1 MSSVSDLSN
10 LVGAAVTTLESP
22 SIMRQAVLREPRHI
36 ELVRRPVPS
45 PAPGEVVLRVRA
57 ALTCGTDLKTYRRGH
72 PKVPFGPFG
81 HECAG
86 DVVAVGRGVA
96 RVHEGDAVVP
106 TPTAPCGECPAC
118 RAGRENLC
126 ERQFDG
132 IVLGA
137 YADFLLVSGK
147 VAATNLLAKPSGLS
161 YIEAAF
167 LEPLS
172 CVVHAWDRLRP
183 AAVGHVA
190 VVGLGGIGLLH
201 VRAARAYGA
210 RVIAV
215 GRRAERLALAQRLG
229 ADAVVDTEH
238 DDVTEAIREA
248 TGGAGADVVIECT
261 GNPRLWV
268 DVASWARRGGRVLLF
283 AGLAAGA
290 RVAFDAARLHYD
302 EVDIINSFHYRPPD
316 VEEAHRLL
324 ATGAIDVR
332 PIISGVRD
340 LTNIVDVFASLDRGN
355 GVKYAILPALG
366 AADGVEGPQA
376 SGWA

>member
-1 MSSVSDLSN
+1 
-10 LVGAAVTTLESP
+10 
-22 SIMRQAVLREPRHI
+22 MRQAVLREPRHI

-45 PAPGEVVLRVRA
+45 PASGEVVLRVRA

-96 RVHEGDAVVP
+96 RVREGDAVVP
-106 TPTAPCGECPAC
+106 TPTAPCGECPSC
-118 RAGRENLC
+118 RTGRENLC

-147 VAATNLLAKPSGLS
+147 VTATNLLPKPSGLS

-172 CVVHAWDRLRP
+172 CIVHAWDRLRP
-183 AAVGHVA
+183 ADVEQVA

-215 GRRAERLALAQRLG
+215 GRRPERLALAKQLG
-229 ADAVVDTEH
+229 ADAVVDSEAGG
-238 DDVTEAIREA
+238 VTEAIRDA

-261 GNPRLWV
+261 GSPRMWV
-268 DVASWARRGGRVLLF
+268 EVAGWARRGGRVLLF
-283 AGLAAGA
+283 AGLAAGTQ
-290 RVAFDAARLHYD
+290 VAFDAARLHYD
-302 EVDIINSFHYRPPD
+302 EVDIINSFHYRPRD

-340 LTNIVDVFASLDRGN
+340 LSHIVDVFASLDRGN
-355 GVKYAILPALG
+355 GVKYAILPA
-366 AADGVEGPQA
+366 PHA

>member
-1 MSSVSDLSN
+1 LKLTSVFDGRT
-10 LVGAAVTTLESP
+10 LVELRLTAAEPPLV
-22 SIMRQAVLREPRHI
+22 MRQAVLREPRHI
-36 ELVRRPVPS
+36 ELVTRPVPD
-45 PAPGEVVLRVRA
+45 PGPGEVVLRVRA

-86 DVVAVGRGVA
+86 DVVAVGRGV
-96 RVHEGDAVVP
+96 RGVREGDAAVP

-118 RAGRENLC
+118 RRGRHNLC
-126 ERQFDG
+126 ERQFEG

-137 YADFLLVSGK
+137 YADYLLVSEK
-147 VAATNLLAKPSGLS
+147 VAATNLLSKPSGLS

-183 AAVGHVA
+183 AHVEQVA

-201 VRAARAYGA
+201 VRVAKAMGA

-215 GRRAERLALAQRLG
+215 GRRAERLALAASLG
-229 ADAVVDTEH
+229 ADALVDTEH
-238 DDVTEAIREA
+238 DDVSRRIREA
-248 TGGAGADVVIECT
+248 GDGLGPDVVIECT
-261 GNPRLWV
+261 GSARMWV
-268 DVASWARRGGRVLLF
+268 EVAGWARRGGRVLLF
-283 AGLAAGA
+283 AGLAAGTQ
-290 RVAFDAARLHYD
+290 VAFDATRLHYD
-302 EVDIINSFHYRPPD
+302 EVDIINSFHYRPAD

-324 ATGAIDVR
+324 ATRVIDVR

-340 LTNIVDVFASLDRGN
+340 LPGIVDVFASLDRGN
-355 GVKYAILPALG
+355 GVKYAILPEAT
-366 AADGVEGPQA
+366 
-376 SGWA
+376 GWA